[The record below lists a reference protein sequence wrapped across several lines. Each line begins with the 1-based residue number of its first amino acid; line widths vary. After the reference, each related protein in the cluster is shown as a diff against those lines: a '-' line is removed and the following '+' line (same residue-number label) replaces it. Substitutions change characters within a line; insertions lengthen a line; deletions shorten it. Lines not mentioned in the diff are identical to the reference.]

1 MSVTDPGY
9 VDPLRFNRGYIKIQ
23 KQVVMRDT
31 LIADLTREVEQNT
44 PDTLILSCAQLGNS
58 LRTTSE
64 LERLRDLLLP
74 LSNDITVVAHV
85 DLPTRMLARAYGAQI
100 VEGRGLSLQA
110 ELDLVGSESW
120 WDSALEACPQIDPA
134 AGVFAETQ
142 SPNHWIDLPALVA
155 FWDGTFGK
163 GTTQLHTYD
172 ADRFAAKDVAE
183 DVESA
188 FQIEGN
194 FGNAEDMAPPPPMPE
209 AAMTRGRQLNA
220 LILQVLASRQRILPR
235 QLWRSILQDVAV
247 DGPPLDIA
255 ALHPITKHFTKD
267 LKEVLKAHP
276 TLNPDTF
283 KAPRAK
289 GNWSEADPLFGYRPS
304 QYLLGYMWR
313 IDKATRE
320 EQQKRAADLARLA
333 GTVAGAAEAPQVDA
347 TPRSEEDAPDGLSA
361 YARKIMP
368 PLAVKNFET
377 LRTSSFAPHNKMGSV
392 TEEELAAAYTPI
404 TPRDLPKGNTGN
416 VIVGCMKNEA
426 PYIVEWVAYHR
437 AMGMDNFLIYTNG
450 CEDGTSEILDR
461 LQEMGVLQHRNNDEW
476 KGNSPSSTP

>member
-1 MSVTDPGY
+1 M
-9 VDPLRFNRGYIKIQ
+9 
-23 KQVVMRDT
+23 
-31 LIADLTREVEQNT
+31 
-44 PDTLILSCAQLGNS
+44 
-58 LRTTSE
+58 
-64 LERLRDLLLP
+64 RDLLLP

-85 DLPTRMLARAYGAQI
+85 DLPNRMLARAYGAQI
-100 VEGRGLSLQA
+100 LEGRGLSLQA
-110 ELDLVGSESW
+110 ELDLVRSESW

-183 DVESA
+183 DVASA

-194 FGNAEDMAPPPPMPE
+194 FGKAEDMAPPPPMPE

-235 QLWRSILQDVAV
+235 QLWRSFVKDVAV

-255 ALHPITKHFTKD
+255 ALHPITKHFSKD

-289 GNWSEADPLFGYRPS
+289 GNWSEVDPLFGYRPS

-368 PLAVKNFET
+368 PLAVQNFET

-392 TEEELAAAYTPI
+392 NEEELAAAYPPS
-404 TPRDLPKGNTGN
+404 PRATCQRETL
-416 VIVGCMKNEA
+416 
-426 PYIVEWVAYHR
+426 
-437 AMGMDNFLIYTNG
+437 AM
-450 CEDGTSEILDR
+450 
-461 LQEMGVLQHRNNDEW
+461 
-476 KGNSPSSTP
+476 SSSAA